1 MEAMRRRARGAR
13 VARGGVAA
21 SIATFVALLS
31 HVTGGGA
38 VPGWI
43 GIVVPLALSFVACT
57 VLAGRRL
64 SAWRLSAAV
73 VVSQLLFHALFVL
86 GSYDLGAA
94 GHVHGAVVPALAA
107 DPVGAALAPDATMWL
122 WHALAAAVT
131 SLALHRAERT
141 LGVLRALAGRAV
153 EGLRARVR
161 VMAAAFE
168 PVSPRHR
175 VAVVVAVVRPT
186 SVLLAASARRRGPPV
201 SAS

>member
-38 VPGWI
+38 VPGWM
-43 GIVVPLALSFVACT
+43 GVVVPLALSFVACT
-57 VLAGRRL
+57 VRL

-94 GHVHGAVVPALAA
+94 GHVHGAVVPAVAA

-122 WHALAAAVT
+122 WHALAAAAT

-141 LGVLRALAGRAV
+141 LGVLRALADRAV

-161 VMAAAFE
+161 VMAATFG